1 MCFWRRPDCSTSA
14 GETCENCLMEFSS
27 NQERPVSAVPA
38 WIRWLLAA
46 ALATHMTI
54 RFAQPARTPSAA
66 DLPNAP
72 TAQALRLAN
81 LGEPAALARL
91 AMIWLQAFD
100 SSGDNAV
107 PYRRLDYARLVT
119 WLRAILATD
128 PRSGYPLFAA
138 SRIYAEN
145 ADPARARMLFDFI
158 FEEFAADP
166 NRRWPALAHAALLAK
181 HRLHDLPLARRYAA
195 AIQRLA
201 TDESVPLWAR
211 QMEVFILEDMNE
223 LEAARIML
231 GGMLA
236 AGRIRD
242 PEERRFLQ
250 GRLEELER
258 RLKGQPNG
266 PIR

>member
-1 MCFWRRPDCSTSA
+1 VI
-14 GETCENCLMEFSS
+14 GFSGS
-27 NQERPVSAVPA
+27 HERPVSAVSP
-38 WIRWLLAA
+38 WITWLLVAA
-46 ALATHMTI
+46 IATQVAT
-54 RFAQPARTPSAA
+54 RFVQGAHAPSAA
-66 DLPNAP
+66 DLPRAP
-72 TAQALRLAN
+72 TARALSLAD

-100 SSGDNAV
+100 ASGDNAV
-107 PYRRLDYARLVT
+107 PYRQLDYSRLVA
-119 WLRAILATD
+119 WLRAILAID
-128 PRSGYPLFAA
+128 PRSEYPLFAA
-138 SRIYAEN
+138 SRVYAEY
-145 ADPARARMLFDFI
+145 ADPARTRLLFDFI

-201 TDESVPLWAR
+201 TDDSVPLWAR

-236 AGRIRD
+236 TGRIPD

-258 RLKGQPNG
+258 RLKGQPKG